1 MGLESSKVGGRGAG
15 DEVVQLGMRWWS
27 DSWVMMRACFRGKWK
42 PWEGSTRG
50 DGTLQNEK
58 RQRYTETDRQ
68 KRDQIQT
75 ETEKEVVRDQKVG
88 RRTFRKRDT
97 ERGWRGNDRE
107 RWRENRSDC
116 LAV

>member
-42 PWEGSTRG
+42 PWEGSTWG

-58 RQRYTETDRQ
+58 KAGVHRQTDRSGTRSKLRQR
-68 KRDQIQT
+68 KR
-75 ETEKEVVRDQKVG
+75 
-88 RRTFRKRDT
+88 
-97 ERGWRGNDRE
+97 W
-107 RWRENRSDC
+107 
-116 LAV
+116 